1 MHELGDF
8 QGSDLVAKEATTAMV
23 AMVMERVRRLALV
36 EKRASMATVEWW
48 ILRGI
53 RRRGW
58 WWSSGF

>member
-1 MHELGDF
+1 M
-8 QGSDLVAKEATTAMV
+8 VAKEATTAMV